1 MGQCSLSKQVQ
12 HAYLSLCCPIC
23 IHMFI
28 ISKGTEF
35 QGLTVCGS
43 SVQLSLA
50 FHLHLG
56 ILRGRAL
63 CGCQNWFHM
72 QKEGNA
78 IPKSKN
84 DWGTPSYFDWL
95 VLLPYVSQPL
105 TFKMMI
111 QEKREQPRVPC
122 PSSSSLVIRKLMVE
136 GVSGMCRHQE
146 VEQKS

>member
-1 MGQCSLSKQVQ
+1 MDMSLSKLWEVVKDREAWHVQSMGSQRDNVERLNKNNNKHTNSSLMGQCSLSKQVQ

-50 FHLHLG
+50 QVSAFHLHLG
-56 ILRGRAL
+56 ILRGWAL

-84 DWGTPSYFDWL
+84 D
-95 VLLPYVSQPL
+95 
-105 TFKMMI
+105 
-111 QEKREQPRVPC
+111 
-122 PSSSSLVIRKLMVE
+122 
-136 GVSGMCRHQE
+136 
-146 VEQKS
+146 

>member
-1 MGQCSLSKQVQ
+1 MIGWHHQLNGHEFEQTLGGSEGQRSLAWCSPWGHKESDKVERLNKSNNKHTNSSLMGQCSVCLSKQAQ

-50 FHLHLG
+50 QVTAFHLHLS

-78 IPKSKN
+78 ISKSKN
-84 DWGTPSYFDWL
+84 D
-95 VLLPYVSQPL
+95 
-105 TFKMMI
+105 
-111 QEKREQPRVPC
+111 
-122 PSSSSLVIRKLMVE
+122 
-136 GVSGMCRHQE
+136 
-146 VEQKS
+146 